1 MVETATLHNWC
12 LHLLQVGQQWRAE
25 PSSKKKTTASSFNQ
39 MANTYSPSDLD
50 FLFEYIADLA
60 SDDSD
65 YDFDGYLLSE
75 EEPEEPGKIYV
86 TFL

>member
-1 MVETATLHNWC
+1 
-12 LHLLQVGQQWRAE
+12 
-25 PSSKKKTTASSFNQ
+25 

-50 FLFEYIADLA
+50 LFEYIAGLA
-60 SDDSD
+60 SDDSN

-75 EEPEEPGKIYV
+75 EESEEPGKIYV